1 MVEFLSVD
9 IITSG
14 CSVGI
19 RGSWVGEGYMIKVL
33 WVLPTM
39 LFLAGCNSADQ
50 ISDTVS
56 PTPET
61 ILSSLS
67 NSNSKTLNDLM
78 VSEFHVSRFDNTTI
92 YTIEEGYGPD
102 ACGSS
107 GCNWTVYVKT
117 GEGPS
122 KKVSENLAY
131 DVNVFRTS
139 EDRFRLVMTS
149 SGLSCENKTN
159 IEQCDRVFEWDG
171 SQLIETRR

>member
-1 MVEFLSVD
+1 MVGFLSVD

-14 CSVGI
+14 CSVGV
-19 RGSWVGEGYMIKVL
+19 RGSWVDEECMIKIL
-33 WVLPTM
+33 WVLPAM
-39 LFLAGCNSADQ
+39 LLLAGCSSGDR
-50 ISDTVS
+50 ISDAVS

-92 YTIEEGYGPD
+92 YTIEEGYGPES
-102 ACGSS
+102 CGSS

-139 EDRFRLVMTS
+139 EDRFSLVMTS

-159 IEQCDRVFEWDG
+159 IEHCDRVFDWDG